1 MALGGW
7 GYLGN
12 VVLPQAWGFFTP
24 CDLLKMWPTLMLGVS
39 HFWRVRRTRA
49 VALFALP
56 FFPFPETEVTAV
68 VSGFS
73 VCSRLSALAFF
84 LEADL
89 WVGEPESLL
98 SPEPCWVSR

>member
-1 MALGGW
+1 
-7 GYLGN
+7 
-12 VVLPQAWGFFTP
+12 V
-24 CDLLKMWPTLMLGVS
+24 CDLLKMWPTLMFGGS
-39 HFWRVRRTRA
+39 HFWRVRQTGA

-56 FFPFPETEVTAV
+56 FFPFPETEATAAG
-68 VSGFS
+68 SGFS